1 MTVRLIDFGVAR
13 PMVDRVGSPV
23 ILGDTSDPFKSELN
37 TALATL
43 GRKIMGD
50 FPEIRE
56 VNSLIF
62 HDSVFRIPDNDRII
76 AFIEQA
82 RGGL

>member
-13 PMVDRVGSPV
+13 PMVDRVGS
-23 ILGDTSDPFKSELN
+23 FKSELN

-50 FPEIRE
+50 FQEIRE

-62 HDSVFRIPDNDRII
+62 QDGVFRIPDNDRII